1 MGIFPDPKLEY
12 EEGLVGIGGTLE
24 VPVLIEAYSKGIF
37 PWPQEGYPLLWFC
50 PENRGILKFDQ
61 FKIPTSLRKKLKTYK
76 NIQYTKNKNFAAVI
90 NACAEQKRSNQNGTW
105 IDENIIKAYI
115 KFHKAGYAHSWEVWE
130 DKQLVGGGYGV
141 FCQGVFSG
149 ESLFHTKTNM
159 SKLAL
164 IYMVEDLKKE
174 GLKWMDTQMVT
185 PLLKSFGA
193 EEIPKL
199 QYLKILSAAQKNFL
213 KK

>member
-199 QYLKILSAAQKNFL
+199 QYLKILSAAQKNIL

>member
-1 MGIFPDPKLEY
+1 
-12 EEGLVGIGGTLE
+12 
-24 VPVLIEAYSKGIF
+24 
-37 PWPQEGYPLLWFC
+37 
-50 PENRGILKFDQ
+50 
-61 FKIPTSLRKKLKTYK
+61 
-76 NIQYTKNKNFAAVI
+76 
-90 NACAEQKRSNQNGTW
+90 
-105 IDENIIKAYI
+105 
-115 KFHKAGYAHSWEVWE
+115 
-130 DKQLVGGGYGV
+130 
-141 FCQGVFSG
+141 
-149 ESLFHTKTNM
+149 M